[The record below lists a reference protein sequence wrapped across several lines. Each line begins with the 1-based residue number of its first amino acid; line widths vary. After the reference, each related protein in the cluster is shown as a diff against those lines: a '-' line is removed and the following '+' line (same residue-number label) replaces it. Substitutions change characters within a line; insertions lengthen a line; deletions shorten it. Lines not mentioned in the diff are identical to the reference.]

1 MANVN
6 VEVTPLPGI
15 GVRKDFGLPDGRRIG
30 VITRRDGAVD
40 LIVSEEDDPD
50 ACRDQVLLSNEEA
63 AVLGSLLGAP
73 QLVAQL
79 QEENRDVAGV
89 HTRQIP
95 IGEGSPYDGRTLG
108 ATQMRTRSKVSIVAV
123 MRAGQVHPSP
133 GPSFLFTAG
142 DVLVVVGT
150 ADGLDSAAKILS
162 HG

>member
-1 MANVN
+1 MN

-15 GVRKDFGLPDGRRIG
+15 GVRKDFELVDGRRVG
-30 VITRRDGAVD
+30 VITRRDGGVD
-40 LIVSEEDDPD
+40 LIVSEQGDPD
-50 ACRDQVLLSNEEA
+50 ACRDQVQMSHEEA

-79 QEENRDVAGV
+79 QEEHRDVPGV
-89 HTRQIP
+89 NTRQLP

-108 ATQMRTRSKVSIVAV
+108 ATQMRTRTKVSIVAV

-133 GPSFLFTAG
+133 GPSFTLTAG

-150 ADGLDSAAKILS
+150 AEGLDGAAKLLD